1 MENKI
6 VNWGVISCARIA
18 DIVVIPGIKTASN
31 AKLYAISSMSKEKL
45 EEYSQKHKPVKA
57 YQSYNDLLD
66 DSDIDAVY
74 IPLPNS
80 LHCEWVFKAAEKK
93 KHILC
98 EKPLGISLIHISRA
112 HETDSYLVCR

>member
-18 DIVVIPGIKTASN
+18 DIAVIPGIKAASN
-31 AKLYAISSMSKEKL
+31 AKLYAISSRSKEKL

-66 DSDIDAVY
+66 DPDIDAVY

-80 LHCEWVFKAAEKK
+80 LPVSYTHLTLPTNREVK
-93 KHILC
+93 
-98 EKPLGISLIHISRA
+98 ISVVA
-112 HETDSYLVCR
+112 V